1 MNNRFK
7 IKSSHLK
14 QIISIERLSSNRN
27 DDGILVERYNE
38 ILNIRARVVNI
49 DGNESDNNKG
59 IQNKVQIEV
68 YIRFNPL
75 VEIKDSDRINFKNNY
90 FNITYIDNLDNRN
103 RWLKIKGV
111 KIE

>member
-1 MNNRFK
+1 MTNRFK
-7 IKSSHLK
+7 IKSSDLK

-38 ILNIRARVVNI
+38 ILNVRARVVNI
-49 DGNESDNNKG
+49 DGNESNNNQV
-59 IQNKVQIEV
+59 IQNKVKIEF